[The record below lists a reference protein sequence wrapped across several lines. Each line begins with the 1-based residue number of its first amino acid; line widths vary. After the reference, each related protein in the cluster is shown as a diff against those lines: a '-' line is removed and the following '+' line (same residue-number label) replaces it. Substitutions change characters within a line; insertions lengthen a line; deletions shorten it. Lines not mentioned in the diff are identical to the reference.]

1 MLVPIL
7 VLTCKAYL
15 MLVTNNA
22 GVFSWDRLIKF
33 RLVVTQFCFI
43 DQNVCKVMCKYLA
56 YTVFWCKIMQK
67 KKKKPLVLH
76 LGFTNPVNGR
86 VN

>member
-7 VLTCKAYL
+7 VLACKAYL
-15 MLVTNNA
+15 MLMTNNA
-22 GVFSWDRLIKF
+22 GVFSRDRLIKF

-56 YTVFWCKIMQK
+56 HTVFRCKITLK
-67 KKKKPLVLH
+67 NPFVLH
-76 LGFTNPVNGR
+76 LGFMNPVNGR